1 MFIAAT
7 KMFFLIVMQT
17 NVAMCNRSMSL
28 GFPPSHLWTFLTLGV
43 ETRIE
48 PWDFPPTA
56 RRYCDDNVSSL
67 RSFYTL
73 IFSLRTHKDIFWF
86 TDSLS
91 FTLSQVTKLSSPSDA
106 LFWAGCPVTCA
117 VFWLFAQDPIVLDLT
132 MQCIFCPW
140 LCQAPWRL
148 VSAVFLLLWTPK
160 QSENCDFHFQVC
172 NVLVYLCNKP

>member
-106 LFWAGCPVTCA
+106 LFWAGCPVNCA
-117 VFWLFAQDPIVLDLT
+117 VFWL
-132 MQCIFCPW
+132 CPGPHCAW
-140 LCQAPWRL
+140 SNHAVHLLSMVVPSTLEACERCLPSTVNSQAIGK
-148 VSAVFLLLWTPK
+148 LWFPF
-160 QSENCDFHFQVC
+160 SS
-172 NVLVYLCNKP
+172 L